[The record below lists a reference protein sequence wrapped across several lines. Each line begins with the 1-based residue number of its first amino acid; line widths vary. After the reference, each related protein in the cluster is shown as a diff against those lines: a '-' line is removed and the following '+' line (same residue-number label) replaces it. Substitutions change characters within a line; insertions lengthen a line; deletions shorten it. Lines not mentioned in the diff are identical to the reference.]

1 MESKKKI
8 SIGEIEKAIGI
19 RSRIRHIVEEYYQID
34 ITTPLRI
41 REYVEARAMYSKLLR
56 DNTNMTLNTIAES
69 IGKNHSTIVH
79 IIRQL
84 EYDMEN
90 NIEVN
95 SKYVRLNSIY
105 NESILHDLDENNA
118 LVEISISYN
127 NLRHSYALLSKNY
140 RMLMDK
146 HNQLLDERRKRE
158 RKYCQ

>member
-8 SIGEIEKAIGI
+8 SISEIEKAIGT
-19 RSRIRHIVEEYYQID
+19 RARVRHIVEEYYQID
-34 ITTPLRI
+34 ITTPQRV
-41 REYVEARAMYSKLLR
+41 RVYVEARAMYSKILR
-56 DNTNMTLNTIAES
+56 DNTSMTLSDIGQS
-69 IGKNHSTIVH
+69 IGKNHATIVH

-90 NIEVN
+90 NIEIN

-105 NESILHDLDENNA
+105 NESIQHDLDENNA

-127 NLRHSYALLSKNY
+127 NLRSSYALLSKNY

-146 HNQLLDERRKRE
+146 HNQLLDERRKLQKRYS
-158 RKYCQ
+158 R